1 MKNERKNLSY
11 CIKIDLSY
19 CIKTDLSYCI
29 KILLGDSRILAQY
42 FIQEYL
48 LNLTDLKETETEG

>member
-1 MKNERKNLSY
+1 MKGKKLSY

-19 CIKTDLSYCI
+19 CIKINLSYCI

-48 LNLTDLKETETEG
+48 LNLTDLKDTETEG